1 MKRSILD
8 KVVKAFLKSTATY
21 KRNSQ
26 NEVITVLNEEA
37 LAAGKIIKLMSIGMG
52 LASTKSV
59 LFKTKGQNKNST
71 KITDSALGIDII
83 NILLNV
89 DFDDLRNHFPK
100 HVFNPMLDRIFS
112 MIEGAELVEKT
123 RSPRWRNDSV
133 GEQELV
139 DGLNSFVDAFRAEVN
154 GNVFKAKLKNYLR
167 KSRKNERQLRG
178 LIDAVFGANPKV
190 MVIRI
195 DLSYKEHHE
204 SMHGYEKELTL
215 ADVRDHRQKLLK
227 QIDKKFNDSLITYAW
242 KLEVGLKKGYHH
254 HFLFF
259 LDGTKLRQDVVIG
272 KIIGETWEGFATEG
286 LGQYYNCNGNKE
298 NYKDLCVGVF
308 QRGDIEII
316 RLLKDVVATYMAKV
330 DFFMK
335 FDSSTGFR
343 SFGKGAIPKQK
354 IKKIKHSEIPNRN
367 IDQSNLQR

>member
-1 MKRSILD
+1 MKRGVLD
-8 KVVKAFLKSTATY
+8 QIIKAFLKSTATF

-26 NEVITVLNEEA
+26 NEVVQVLNEEA
-37 LAAGKIIKLMSIGMG
+37 LAAGKIIKLMSIGIG

-59 LFKTKGQNKNST
+59 LFKTKRQNKNST
-71 KITDSALGIDII
+71 QITDSALGMDLF
-83 NILLNV
+83 NTLLNV
-89 DFDDLRNHFPK
+89 DFDDLRSYFPM
-100 HVFNPMLDRIFS
+100 HVFNPMLNCIFS
-112 MIEGAELVEKT
+112 MTEEAELVEKT
-123 RSPRWRNDSV
+123 RSLRWLNDSV
-133 GEQELV
+133 DEQELV
-139 DGLNSFVDAFRAEVN
+139 DSLNSFVDAFRAEVN

-167 KSRKNERQLRG
+167 RSRKNERQLRG
-178 LIDAVFGANPKV
+178 LIDAVFRTKPKV

-195 DLSYKEHHE
+195 DLSYKEHHK
-204 SMHGYEKELTL
+204 SMHGHEKELAL

-259 LDGTKLRQDVVIG
+259 LDGTKLREDIVIG

-298 NYKDLCVGVF
+298 NYKNLCVGVF
-308 QRGDIEII
+308 HRDDIEII
-316 RLLKDVVATYMAKV
+316 SLLKDVVATYMAKV
-330 DFFMK
+330 DLFMQ

-354 IKKIKHSEIPNRN
+354 INKIK
-367 IDQSNLQR
+367 